1 MGGHQAQTTSGA
13 QTERKYTGHVAR
25 IMNPKGMQSREFARA
40 YQTMESAKMSMTD
53 DQLRIFEQQSQKM
66 AQTRAQFK
74 QEMAKTL
81 ETKKGFDL

>member
-1 MGGHQAQTTSGA
+1 
-13 QTERKYTGHVAR
+13 
-25 IMNPKGMQSREFARA
+25 MQSREFARA